1 MLPIKDMIK
10 IGVKF
15 CEKNAPTILTVAA
28 CVGVG
33 ATGYLSFKAG
43 EQAAYDIAD
52 ELIALDDDEATID
65 TKTKAKIIVK
75 NAAPAVAVGGVT
87 MAAIISSNV
96 INIRRMKALATSYAI
111 LAESAD
117 IYRRKVVERI
127 GEHKEDEV
135 RGAIAKERFD
145 KFDGE
150 DFKAQAVDT
159 GHGIYW
165 CIDEATKQPFLS
177 SSEWILSQK
186 SRADRY
192 VVEGEDFISLG
203 EWCSMLGIKEPMSPL
218 CDLGWP
224 ASVGVPLVVPIP
236 TCTQNN
242 GEPGYDLQ
250 YTMEPMSREDAD
262 IYNANHYISSAEG
275 YY

>member
-1 MLPIKDMIK
+1 MLPLKQMVHCAYAFGK
-10 IGVKF
+10 
-15 CEKNAPTILTVAA
+15 KNAPTIISGLA
-28 CVGVG
+28 CLGVG
-33 ATGYLSFKAG
+33 IVGYFSYKAG
-43 EQAAYDIAD
+43 ENVAYDLAEMCENGKEID
-52 ELIALDDDEATID
+52 SKTEA
-65 TKTKAKIIVK
+65 KVIIK
-75 NAAPAVAVGGVT
+75 DSLPAVVAGGLT
-87 MAAIISSNV
+87 IAMIISSN
-96 INIRRMKALATSYAI
+96 IISIRRAKAMAASYAI

-117 IYRRKVVERI
+117 IYRRKVIEKV
-127 GEHKEDEV
+127 GEHKEDEI

-145 KFDGE
+145 NFDSDE
-150 DFKAQAVDT
+150 FMSQAVDT

-203 EWCSMLGIKEPMSPL
+203 EWCSMLGIREPMEPL

-224 ASVGVPLVVPIP
+224 ASVGIPLVVPIP
-236 TCTQNN
+236 TCQQNN

-250 YTMEPMSREDAD
+250 YTMNPMSREDAE

>member
-1 MLPIKDMIK
+1 MLPLKDICK
-10 IGVKF
+10 IVGTFTK
-15 CEKNAPTILTVAA
+15 KNAPTILSIAA
-28 CVGVG
+28 GLGVFG
-33 ATGYLSFKAG
+33 TGYLAFKAG
-43 EQAAYDIAD
+43 EDTAYDIAD
-52 ELIALDDDEATID
+52 VYEQTGEDPDK
-65 TKTKAKIIVK
+65 KTKAKIVVK
-75 NAAPAVAVGGVT
+75 RCVPAVGMGVVT
-87 MAAIISSNV
+87 IAMIASSNIISIRRAKAMAA
-96 INIRRMKALATSYAI
+96 SYAI

-117 IYRRKVVERI
+117 IYRRKVIERV
-127 GEHKEDEV
+127 GEHKEDEI

-145 KFDGE
+145 NFDSDE
-150 DFKAQAVDT
+150 FKSQAVDT
-159 GHGIYW
+159 GHGVYW

-203 EWCSMLGIKEPMSPL
+203 EWCSMLGIREPMSPL

-224 ASVGVPLVVPIP
+224 ASVGIPLVVPIP

-250 YTMEPMSREDAD
+250 YTMEPMSREDAE